1 MSCPFLT
8 FFDVTHCEAEGIRLL
23 TLGLAE
29 VYPEE
34 CERAKEKHEK
44 EAYLDPVK
52 AFRSQEAWVL
62 KDPLWVWARGA
73 RCGDVKR
80 NGHVGRPRS
89 IERRETSCSRQGYCS
104 SSGVKRR
111 IPASRGVRAW
121 LNQMA
126 PATPRA
132 LKRLHKSLKA
142 SI

>member
-73 RCGDVKR
+73 GCGDVKR
-80 NGHVGRPRS
+80 KRSCWEAEEHREKGNELFKARILLEFRGQEKNPSISGR
-89 IERRETSCSRQGYCS
+89 Q
-104 SSGVKRR
+104 
-111 IPASRGVRAW
+111 
-121 LNQMA
+121 
-126 PATPRA
+126 
-132 LKRLHKSLKA
+132 SLA
-142 SI
+142 